1 MKGTLEEIGGRQVR
15 GALVRVVQS
24 GVFVWLEHPYTVRAF
39 LEECFNLSES
49 FILSRVQTILL
60 DSKVVDDMDTA
71 WLRPG
76 SRLALSAAMPGV
88 VGAALRRDGLFARMR
103 EGIRCPAGCCPDD
116 AAPFW
121 MELRLYNAMIEELAR
136 PLLAYGFLIRE
147 DRMEPALSAFLQE
160 PPSALPTG
168 SFLFVRTPS
177 F

>member
-1 MKGTLEEIGGRQVR
+1 MKGTLEEIGDRQVR

-88 VGAALRRDGLFARMR
+88 VGAALRRGGLFARMR
-103 EGIRCPAGCCPDD
+103 EGIRCPAGCCPED

-121 MELRLYNAMIEELAR
+121 LELRLYNAMIEELAR
-136 PLLAYGFLIRE
+136 PLFACGFLIRE

-160 PPSALPTG
+160 PPAAPSAG
-168 SFLFVRTPS
+168 SFLFVRASS